1 MADTREQILQS
12 AWDLFAEKGFENV
25 SVRDVTSSAGV
36 NLASVSYH
44 FGGKDGL
51 VQEIVK
57 RCLDPLYK
65 YGSRLL
71 ADAKNEYGDLE
82 SIPLEH
88 LLTCWLRPLLL
99 SEECGVRF
107 DLILRLI
114 ARYLIEID
122 YAVPMMTQRLMA
134 ENYHIYVEAFKV
146 HFPKASEAQIVKYM
160 IFVEGAAI
168 YSSGIGRGILQL
180 LNGQP
185 VNRLDVDREKILA
198 DIVCC
203 AVHGFGGET
212 VE

>member
-12 AWDLFAEKGFENV
+12 AWNLFAEKGFENV

-65 YGSRLL
+65 YGRQLL
-71 ADAKNEYGDLE
+71 TDATNKYGDLE
-82 SIPLEH
+82 SIPIEH

-122 YAVPMMTQRLMA
+122 YAVPVKTQQLMA
-134 ENYHIYVEAFKV
+134 DNYRIYIDAFKV
-146 HFPKASEAQIVKYM
+146 HFPKASKDQIIKYM

-168 YSSGIGRGILQL
+168 YSSGIGRGITQL

-185 VNRLDVDREKILA
+185 VNRLDVDRKKILS

-203 AVHGFGGET
+203 AVHGFGSEK